1 MIYRVFESQRKST
14 SSKDWVTSILK
25 DIKELNLDIEI
36 DEIRKMR
43 KNSFMNTV
51 KRKVQHKTLEDLEKL
66 KEKHSKTKHLKHP
79 ILKMQDYLKPR
90 NMKSTKD
97 ECQLI
102 FKLRSRVTALKMN
115 QKNSYESYECEPC
128 KIEEERQEHVLEKI

>member
-51 KRKVQHKTLEDLEKL
+51 KRKVQHKTLTDLEGL
-66 KEKHSKTKHLKHP
+66 KEKH
-79 ILKMQDYLKPR
+79 
-90 NMKSTKD
+90 
-97 ECQLI
+97 
-102 FKLRSRVTALKMN
+102 
-115 QKNSYESYECEPC
+115 QKQN
-128 KIEEERQEHVLEKI
+128 I

>member
-1 MIYRVFESQRKST
+1 MIYTVFESQRKST
-14 SSKDWVTSILK
+14 SSKDWVTTILK

-36 DEIRKMR
+36 EEIRKMR
-43 KNSFMNTV
+43 KDSIVNTV
-51 KRKVQHKTLEDLEKL
+51 KRKVQHKTLKDLEGL

-79 ILKMQDYLKPR
+79 VLKMQDYLKPG

-115 QKNSYESYECEPC
+115 QRNSHESYECVVC
-128 KIEEERQEHVLEKI
+128 